1 MSKESLSRESD
12 IQSILE
18 NDERI
23 DYLSLISGCYISAV
37 IMRNIQMETF
47 WVGIEMHCEQ
57 KNSKDMKI
65 YSAWL
70 YPHYNIK
77 HKDKENSSINF
88 PFIQP

>member
-1 MSKESLSRESD
+1 
-12 IQSILE
+12 
-18 NDERI
+18 
-23 DYLSLISGCYISAV
+23 
-37 IMRNIQMETF
+37 METF

-88 PFIQP
+88 PLYFFYFQNFTFCQILHFFNRIFIRKMTK

>member
-1 MSKESLSRESD
+1 
-12 IQSILE
+12 
-18 NDERI
+18 
-23 DYLSLISGCYISAV
+23 
-37 IMRNIQMETF
+37 METF
-47 WVGIEMHCEQ
+47 WAGIEMHCEQ